1 MPPRITVTGTAG
13 DVYAPVFT
21 NALLGLQ
28 QVVVD
33 ISELTTNEVDPDGY
47 LKPGVAFKK
56 DGTLCDGTSGEYVWA
71 VNPEPQLIGHA
82 TIPPTNTSLL
92 ADTGTV
98 PLGMGTIGEVNRD
111 IAEDNMG
118 RAYNS
123 NELAA
128 FNAAG
133 SMIHLTNT

>member
-1 MPPRITVTGTAG
+1 MPLAISHTTGTTG
-13 DVYAPVFT
+13 YGHPFT
-21 NALLGLQ
+21 GAVLGLQ

-33 ISELTTNEVDPDGY
+33 ISELTTDEVDADGY

-56 DGTLCDGTSGEYVWA
+56 DGTLADGTSGEFIYA
-71 VNPEPQLIGHA
+71 VNPEPQNIRHA
-82 TIPPTNTSLL
+82 TIPPTNTSLA
-92 ADTGTV
+92 ADTGTI

-118 RAYNS
+118 RAYTA

-133 SMIHLTNT
+133 SMIHVTNT

>member
-1 MPPRITVTGTAG
+1 MPPRITATGTGA

-21 NALLGLQ
+21 NAVLGLQ

-33 ISELTTNEVDPDGY
+33 ISELTTAEVDADGY
-47 LKPGVAFKK
+47 LKPGVPFKK
-56 DGTLCDGTSGEYVWA
+56 DGTLADGTGGEFIYA
-71 VNPEPQLIGHA
+71 VNPEPQFIGHA
-82 TIPPTNTSLL
+82 TIPPTDASLA
-92 ADTGTV
+92 ADTATV

-111 IAEDNMG
+111 VAEDNMG
-118 RAYNS
+118 RAYTA

-133 SMIHLTNT
+133 SMIHVTNT

>member
-1 MPPRITVTGTAG
+1 MPLQVSKSVGTTTYG
-13 DVYAPVFT
+13 HPFVGKV
-21 NALLGLQ
+21 LGLQ

-33 ISELTTNEVDPDGY
+33 ISELTTDEVDADGW

-56 DGTLCDGTSGEYVWA
+56 DGTVADGTGGEFIYA
-71 VNPEPQLIGHA
+71 VNPEPQNLFHA
-82 TIPPTNTSLL
+82 TIPPTNTSLGN
-92 ADTGTV
+92 DTRTL

-118 RAYNS
+118 RAYNA

>member
-1 MPPRITVTGTAG
+1 MPLQVSKSTGTTTYG
-13 DVYAPVFT
+13 HPFVGKV
-21 NALLGLQ
+21 LGLQ

-33 ISELTTNEVDPDGY
+33 ISELTTDEVDADGW

-56 DGTLCDGTSGEYVWA
+56 DGTLADGTGSEFIYA
-71 VNPEPQLIGHA
+71 VNPEPQNIFHS
-82 TIPPTNTSLL
+82 TIPPTNTSLGN
-92 ADTGTV
+92 DTRTL

-118 RAYNS
+118 RAYTA